1 MSAFDDDYNKI
12 IGLNTE
18 QLIALIQSINK
29 QTFEYMQN
37 ERLFYL

>member
-29 QTFEYMQN
+29 QTFEYIKIKIIF
-37 ERLFYL
+37 R